1 MANKLTPFLDNLVS
15 GALSPKGNLADY
27 QHASRLYVDD
37 AFKYAPKSKFLYHV
51 AFNINRKA
59 SSIIPQLSEKHSN
72 TINMLV
78 KSVDLPKFDVTTEVK
93 HQYNRKRILQ
103 KRIDY
108 SPCNFTFHDDN
119 YGLTTAMW
127 EAYYRYYF
135 KDGNYASTDTAGSP
149 NTTASAYNRANTFA
163 DANSPQSKYRYG
175 FDNDSIDP
183 FFDSIVVY
191 QMSRKRYTAFTLV
204 NPIINSWQHDTMDQT
219 DGAGVAQ
226 STMSVQFETVWYT
239 RGAVSEGTAPKGFAT
254 EHYDK
259 TPSPLS
265 LGGGGTS
272 SLFGVG
278 GVASGAAD
286 VFGDITSGDAFKSPG
301 ALLGTVLK
309 AANTARNVKDLSKD
323 GIRQE
328 GFGII
333 KGAIGDVGGINV
345 GGVANTFFPK
355 GSGSGSLKDVATAVA
370 GVSAVAAIQKA
381 VQSTSLADVT
391 KELQDNKD
399 KLDDLSKSTT
409 HKKDHLA
416 AGGDASVNAINAAWD
431 TASSAYKEAA
441 NSKTLANLPNIVR
454 TG

>member
-15 GALSPKGNLADY
+15 GALSPKGNLADF
-27 QHASRLYVDD
+27 QHASRLYVND
-37 AFKYAPKSKFLYHV
+37 AFKYAPKTKFLYHV
-51 AFNINRKA
+51 SFNINPTA
-59 SSIIPQLSEKHSN
+59 SSIIPQLTQKHSN

-78 KSVDLPKFDVTTEVK
+78 KSVDLPKFDITTEVK

-135 KDGNYASTDTAGSP
+135 KDGNYATTDVAGSP
-149 NTTASAYNRANTFA
+149 NTTSSAYNRANTFA
-163 DANSPQSKYRYG
+163 DADSQASRYRYG
-175 FDNDSIDP
+175 FDNDSLEP

-219 DGAGVAQ
+219 DSAGIAQ

-239 RGAVSEGTAPKGFAT
+239 RGAISEGNAPKGFAT
-254 EHYDK
+254 ELYDK

-265 LGGGGTS
+265 LAGGGTT
-272 SLFGVG
+272 SLFGQG
-278 GVASGAAD
+278 GVAAGAAD
-286 VFGDITSGDAFKSPG
+286 VFGDITSGQAFTSPG

-323 GIRQE
+323 GLRQE

-355 GSGSGSLKDVATAVA
+355 NGGNGGTSALTKAIA
-370 GVSAVAAIQKA
+370 GVSVVSAVTSA
-381 VQSTSLADVT
+381 VQSSSLSEV
-391 KELQDNKD
+391 KD
-399 KLDDLSKSTT
+399 QLANNDDQLSALAIATT
-409 HKKDHLA
+409 HKKDHLS
-416 AGGDASVNAINAAWD
+416 AGGAADVNSINAAWN
-431 TASSAYKEAA
+431 TASSSYQEAA
-441 NSKTLANLPNIVR
+441 KNKTLDNLPNIVR
-454 TG
+454 S

>member
-1 MANKLTPFLDNLVS
+1 MANRLTPFLDNLVS

-27 QHASRLYVDD
+27 QHASRLYVND
-37 AFKYAPKSKFLYHV
+37 AFKFAPKNKFLYHV
-51 AFNINRKA
+51 SFNINRRA
-59 SSIIPQLSEKHSN
+59 SSVIPQLTEKHSN

-78 KSVDLPKFDVTTEVK
+78 KSVDLPKFDITTEVK

-108 SPCNFTFHDDN
+108 SPCNFVFHDDN

-127 EAYYRYYF
+127 EAYYRYYY
-135 KDGNYASTDTAGSP
+135 KDGNYATTDTAGSP

-163 DANSPQSKYRYG
+163 DANSIQSQYRYG
-175 FDNDSIDP
+175 FDNDSFEP
-183 FFDSIVVY
+183 FFDSIVIY

-204 NPIINSWQHDTMDQT
+204 NPVINSWQHDTMDQS
-219 DGAGVAQ
+219 DASGLVQ
-226 STMSVQFETVWYT
+226 STMSCQFETVWYT
-239 RGAVSEGTAPKGFAT
+239 RGAVSEGVAPKGFAT

-265 LGGGGTS
+265 LAGGGTA
-272 SLFGVG
+272 SLFGQG
-278 GVASGAAD
+278 GVAAGASD
-286 VFGDITSGDAFKSPG
+286 VFGDITSGAAFSSPG

-323 GIRQE
+323 GLRQE

-355 GSGSGSLKDVATAVA
+355 NGGNGGTNAITTALA
-370 GVSAVAAIQKA
+370 GISVVGAVQAA
-381 VQSTSLADVT
+381 VQSSSVADVT
-391 KELQDNKD
+391 AELANNKD
-399 KLDDLSKSTT
+399 KLDALSKATT
-409 HKKDHLA
+409 HKKQHLA
-416 AGGDASVNAINAAWD
+416 AGGDAGVNAINAAWD
-431 TASSAYKEAA
+431 NASAGYQEAA
-441 NSKTLANLPNIVR
+441 NNKTLEDIPNIIR
-454 TG
+454 T